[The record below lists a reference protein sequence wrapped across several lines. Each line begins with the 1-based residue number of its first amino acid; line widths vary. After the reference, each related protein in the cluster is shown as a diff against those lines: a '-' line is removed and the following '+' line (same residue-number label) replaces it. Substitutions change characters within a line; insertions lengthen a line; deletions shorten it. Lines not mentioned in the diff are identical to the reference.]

1 MGQDSWDRATVGP
14 VWAPPHPY
22 MGVYP
27 GYPPIPPIPPISG
40 PILSFGRGLG
50 ALLGGIWGV
59 GPPTPRVPPQT
70 PQGTPQGPPRD
81 PQDPPGPPPGPGGP
95 PGGPRENSGKISPRG
110 RGGPPGAPRAPPG
123 PPPGP
128 PRRGPVLWPR
138 GPPFGLRP
146 HPGTPGGLRPP
157 PTGDLPNA
165 HSHACPP
172 RVVWGGEGVARGL
185 PPDHP
190 AYGRRRWGATWERP
204 TEEGVRRSGL
214 GAALPD
220 QLWRTGCSTPGQIG
234 HSGRQGSI

>member
-1 MGQDSWDRATVGP
+1 MGPTPPLYGGIPGV
-14 VWAPPHPY
+14 PPHTPHTPHFRSY
-22 MGVYP
+22 SLFWEGPRGPFGGYLGGRP
-27 GYPPIPPIPPISG
+27 PYPPGTPPDPPG
-40 PILSFGRGLG
+40 D
-50 ALLGGIWGV
+50 
-59 GPPTPRVPPQT
+59 PP
-70 PQGTPQGPPRD
+70 GTPQGPPRT
-81 PQDPPGPPPGPGGP
+81 PRDPPRGPGGP

-110 RGGPPGAPRAPPG
+110 RGGPPGPPG
-123 PPPGP
+123 PPRDPPRDP